1 MFAEEMEKLTPKEL
15 YSGMKFI
22 EEISKDYSTVEKNIG
37 NELAK
42 IQAEIDEFTAT
53 KNQEISDY
61 SNKRTGEFEEYS
73 GNEWTKWEERV
84 RESEEYGPLQKVV
97 RAYKRAVEA
106 ATDYYNYLSYLIFA
120 EGGAFLGDLFI
131 HLYYSTQ
138 DITLPLE
145 NYLILPALAS
155 VLGIPTY
162 LKRRNKVKSENEVVD
177 MVDTEDFNNEK
188 LLLKYALRIVPERF
202 LEINGEEEDQKS
214 VEETE
219 DIEPEIIQDI

>member
-1 MFAEEMEKLTPKEL
+1 MSAEGMEKLTLKEL
-15 YSGMKFI
+15 YSGMEFI
-22 EEISKDYSTVEKNIG
+22 EEISKDHSTVEKDIG

-42 IQAEIDEFTAT
+42 IQAEINEFTVT

-106 ATDYYNYLSYLIFA
+106 ATDYSNYLSYLILA
-120 EGGAFLGDLFI
+120 EGGALLGDLLI
-131 HLYYSTQ
+131 HLYCSTQ

-145 NYLILPALAS
+145 SYLILPALAS
-155 VLGIPTY
+155 ALGIPTY
-162 LKRRNKVKSENEVVD
+162 LKHLNKVKSENEVVD
-177 MVDTEDFNNEK
+177 MVDTKDFNNEK
-188 LLLKYALRIVPERF
+188 LLLKYVLRIAPERF
-202 LEINGEEEDQKS
+202 LEINGK
-214 VEETE
+214 EETE
-219 DIEPEIIQDI
+219 DKGPETI

>member
-1 MFAEEMEKLTPKEL
+1 MSVEEMEKLTPKEL
-15 YSGMKFI
+15 YTGMELI
-22 EEISKDYSTVEKNIG
+22 EKISKDYSNVEKNIG

-61 SNKRTGEFEEYS
+61 SNKRTREFEEYS
-73 GNEWTKWEERV
+73 GDKWTKWEERV
-84 RESEEYGPLQKVV
+84 RESEEYAPLQKVV

-106 ATDYYNYLSYLIFA
+106 TTDYYNYLSYLFFA
-120 EGGAFLGDLFI
+120 EGGALLGDLLI
-131 HLYYSTQ
+131 HWYCSTQ

-162 LKRRNKVKSENEVVD
+162 LKRRNKIKSENEVVD

-188 LLLKYALRIVPERF
+188 LLLKYALRIAPERF
-202 LEINGEEEDQKS
+202 LEINGEEETK
-214 VEETE
+214 
-219 DIEPEIIQDI
+219 DIEPETIQSI